1 MTQEKSAK
9 EIIIEILD
17 RAELVLNE
25 FDFVPELDK
34 NGELVQANV
43 NLSLVL
49 VDKEDDN
56 LSAKDVIEKH
66 MIGEDES
73 LFAVLEAAEPNGEDK
88 ENTDE

>member
-17 RAELVLNE
+17 NAELVLNG

-34 NGELVQANV
+34 NGDLVQANV

-49 VDKEDDN
+49 VDQEDGS

-73 LFAVLEAAEPNGEDK
+73 LSDVLEAAEPDSEDK
-88 ENTDE
+88 EDTDE

>member
-1 MTQEKSAK
+1 MTQEKSTK

-17 RAELVLNE
+17 RAELVLNG
-25 FDFVPELDK
+25 FDFVPEVDK
-34 NGELVQANV
+34 NGDLVQANV

-49 VDKEDDN
+49 VDQEDGN

-73 LFAVLEAAEPNGEDK
+73 LFAVLEAAELNGEDK

>member
-34 NGELVQANV
+34 SGELVQANV

-49 VDKEDDN
+49 VDQEDGN
-56 LSAKDVIEKH
+56 LSAKDVIEKY

-73 LFAVLEAAEPNGEDK
+73 LSGVLETAEDNGEDK
-88 ENTDE
+88 ENTNE

>member
-17 RAELVLNE
+17 NAELILNG
-25 FDFVPELDK
+25 FDFLPELDK
-34 NGELVQANV
+34 NSDLVQANV

-49 VDKEDDN
+49 VDKEDGN

-66 MIGEDES
+66 MLGKDES
-73 LFAVLEAAEPNGEDK
+73 LFAILESAEPNGENK
-88 ENTDE
+88 ESADE

>member
-9 EIIIEILD
+9 EIIIGILD
-17 RAELVLNE
+17 NAELVLNG

-34 NGELVQANV
+34 NGDLVQANV

-49 VDKEDDN
+49 VDQEDGS

-73 LFAVLEAAEPNGEDK
+73 LSDVLEAAEPDDEDK
-88 ENTDE
+88 ENTDK